1 MKFPPWHQRPD
12 DFDPAQHR
20 EGVLDSQ
27 SFLRVADQFISL
39 ANQRNK
45 KIESTELQMVML
57 YAAARY
63 AAHVGKMLSKYRTM
77 RNLSNTWLR
86 NIRICFAKIWQI
98 LQCKQ
103 NGSLFC
109 VWLFLLQLLVFFL
122 LRVAR
127 YQTRLPATLP
137 R

>member
-12 DFDPAQHR
+12 YFDSAQHR

-45 KIESTELQMVML
+45 KIDSTELQMVML

-63 AAHVGKMLSKYRTM
+63 AAHVGKNVVEVPDHEEFVQHMVAQYTDMLRENMADPT
-77 RNLSNTWLR
+77 
-86 NIRICFAKIWQI
+86 
-98 LQCKQ
+98 
-103 NGSLFC
+103 
-109 VWLFLLQLLVFFL
+109 V
-122 LRVAR
+122 
-127 YQTRLPATLP
+127 
-137 R
+137 

>member
-63 AAHVGKMLSKYRTM
+63 AAHVGKNVLKI
-77 RNLSNTWLR
+77 NKNLR
-86 NIRICFAKIWQI
+86 NKVKVIAIGGALDRSVVSMSPNCSFW
-98 LQCKQ
+98 
-103 NGSLFC
+103 
-109 VWLFLLQLLVFFL
+109 
-122 LRVAR
+122 
-127 YQTRLPATLP
+127 
-137 R
+137 

>member
-39 ANQRNK
+39 ANKRNK
-45 KIESTELQMVML
+45 KLTRLNCRWLCSMPQPVML
-57 YAAARY
+57 RMLE
-63 AAHVGKMLSKYRTM
+63 KMLSKYRTM
-77 RNLSNTWLR
+77 KNLFNIWLR
-86 NIRICFAKIWQI
+86 NIRICFANIWQI

-103 NGSLFC
+103 NGTLFC
-109 VWLFLLQLLVFFL
+109 VWLLVLEFLACFLPPVARFRIRLQATL
-122 LRVAR
+122 LR
-127 YQTRLPATLP
+127 
-137 R
+137 

>member
-45 KIESTELQMVML
+45 KIDSTELQMVML

-63 AAHVGKMLSKYRTM
+63 AAHVGKKWRLLHEDVFYQQHCRGRHCCS
-77 RNLSNTWLR
+77 
-86 NIRICFAKIWQI
+86 
-98 LQCKQ
+98 
-103 NGSLFC
+103 
-109 VWLFLLQLLVFFL
+109 FLLCADEYWHGHSFRLFQHECSVVVIPCNLVCL
-122 LRVAR
+122 N
-127 YQTRLPATLP
+127 TLAD

>member
-12 DFDPAQHR
+12 DFDPTRHR

-45 KIESTELQMVML
+45 KIDSTELQMVML

-63 AAHVGKMLSKYRTM
+63 AAHVGKNVVEVPDHEEFVQHMVAQYTDMLREHMADPT
-77 RNLSNTWLR
+77 
-86 NIRICFAKIWQI
+86 
-98 LQCKQ
+98 
-103 NGSLFC
+103 
-109 VWLFLLQLLVFFL
+109 V
-122 LRVAR
+122 
-127 YQTRLPATLP
+127 
-137 R
+137 

>member
-39 ANQRNK
+39 ANRRNK
-45 KIESTELQMVML
+45 KIDSTELQMVML

-63 AAHVGKMLSKYRTM
+63 AAHVGKNVVEVPDHEEFVQHMVAQYTDMLRENMADPT
-77 RNLSNTWLR
+77 
-86 NIRICFAKIWQI
+86 
-98 LQCKQ
+98 
-103 NGSLFC
+103 
-109 VWLFLLQLLVFFL
+109 V
-122 LRVAR
+122 
-127 YQTRLPATLP
+127 
-137 R
+137 

>member
-63 AAHVGKMLSKYRTM
+63 AAHVGKNVIEVPDHEEFVQHMVSQYTDMLRENMADPT
-77 RNLSNTWLR
+77 
-86 NIRICFAKIWQI
+86 
-98 LQCKQ
+98 
-103 NGSLFC
+103 
-109 VWLFLLQLLVFFL
+109 V
-122 LRVAR
+122 
-127 YQTRLPATLP
+127 
-137 R
+137 

>member
-12 DFDPAQHR
+12 DFDPSQHR

-63 AAHVGKMLSKYRTM
+63 AAHVGKNVIEVPDHEEFVQHMVAQYTDMLRENMADPT
-77 RNLSNTWLR
+77 
-86 NIRICFAKIWQI
+86 
-98 LQCKQ
+98 
-103 NGSLFC
+103 
-109 VWLFLLQLLVFFL
+109 V
-122 LRVAR
+122 
-127 YQTRLPATLP
+127 
-137 R
+137 

>member
-12 DFDPAQHR
+12 DFDPVQHR

-45 KIESTELQMVML
+45 KIDSTELQMVML

-63 AAHVGKMLSKYRTM
+63 AAHVGKNVVEVPDHEEFVQHMVAQYTDMLREHMADPT
-77 RNLSNTWLR
+77 
-86 NIRICFAKIWQI
+86 
-98 LQCKQ
+98 
-103 NGSLFC
+103 
-109 VWLFLLQLLVFFL
+109 V
-122 LRVAR
+122 
-127 YQTRLPATLP
+127 
-137 R
+137 

>member
-12 DFDPAQHR
+12 AFDPAQHR

-45 KIESTELQMVML
+45 KIDSTELQMVML

-63 AAHVGKMLSKYRTM
+63 AAHVGKNVVEVPDHEEFVQHMVAQYTDMLRENMADPT
-77 RNLSNTWLR
+77 
-86 NIRICFAKIWQI
+86 
-98 LQCKQ
+98 
-103 NGSLFC
+103 
-109 VWLFLLQLLVFFL
+109 V
-122 LRVAR
+122 
-127 YQTRLPATLP
+127 
-137 R
+137 

>member
-63 AAHVGKMLSKYRTM
+63 AAHVGKNVIEVTDHEEFVQHMVAQYTDMLRENMADPT
-77 RNLSNTWLR
+77 
-86 NIRICFAKIWQI
+86 
-98 LQCKQ
+98 
-103 NGSLFC
+103 
-109 VWLFLLQLLVFFL
+109 V
-122 LRVAR
+122 
-127 YQTRLPATLP
+127 
-137 R
+137 

>member
-12 DFDPAQHR
+12 DFDSAQHR

-45 KIESTELQMVML
+45 KIDSTELQMVML

-63 AAHVGKMLSKYRTM
+63 AAHVGKNVVEVPDHEEFVQHMVAQYTDMLRENMADPT
-77 RNLSNTWLR
+77 
-86 NIRICFAKIWQI
+86 
-98 LQCKQ
+98 
-103 NGSLFC
+103 
-109 VWLFLLQLLVFFL
+109 V
-122 LRVAR
+122 
-127 YQTRLPATLP
+127 
-137 R
+137 

>member
-1 MKFPPWHQRPD
+1 MKFPPWHQRPE

-45 KIESTELQMVML
+45 KIDSTELQMVML

-63 AAHVGKMLSKYRTM
+63 AAHVGKKVIEVPDHEEFVQHMVAQYTDMLRENMADPT
-77 RNLSNTWLR
+77 
-86 NIRICFAKIWQI
+86 
-98 LQCKQ
+98 
-103 NGSLFC
+103 
-109 VWLFLLQLLVFFL
+109 V
-122 LRVAR
+122 
-127 YQTRLPATLP
+127 
-137 R
+137 

>member
-57 YAAARY
+57 YASARY
-63 AAHVGKMLSKYRTM
+63 AAHVGKNVIEVPDHEEFVQHMVAQYTDMLRENMADPT
-77 RNLSNTWLR
+77 
-86 NIRICFAKIWQI
+86 
-98 LQCKQ
+98 
-103 NGSLFC
+103 
-109 VWLFLLQLLVFFL
+109 V
-122 LRVAR
+122 
-127 YQTRLPATLP
+127 
-137 R
+137 

>member
-20 EGVLDSQ
+20 EGVLDSH

-45 KIESTELQMVML
+45 KIDSTELQMVML

-63 AAHVGKMLSKYRTM
+63 AAHVGKNVVEVPDHEEFVQHMVAQYTDMLRENMADPT
-77 RNLSNTWLR
+77 
-86 NIRICFAKIWQI
+86 
-98 LQCKQ
+98 
-103 NGSLFC
+103 
-109 VWLFLLQLLVFFL
+109 V
-122 LRVAR
+122 
-127 YQTRLPATLP
+127 
-137 R
+137 

>member
-1 MKFPPWHQRPD
+1 MKFPPWHQRPE

-45 KIESTELQMVML
+45 KIDSTELQMVML

-63 AAHVGKMLSKYRTM
+63 ATHVGKNVVEVPDHEEFVQHMVAQYTDMLRENMADPT
-77 RNLSNTWLR
+77 
-86 NIRICFAKIWQI
+86 
-98 LQCKQ
+98 
-103 NGSLFC
+103 
-109 VWLFLLQLLVFFL
+109 V
-122 LRVAR
+122 
-127 YQTRLPATLP
+127 
-137 R
+137 

>member
-1 MKFPPWHQRPD
+1 MKLPPWHQRPD

-45 KIESTELQMVML
+45 KIDSTELQMVML

-63 AAHVGKMLSKYRTM
+63 AAHVGKNVVEVPDHEEFVQHMVAQYTDMLRENMADPT
-77 RNLSNTWLR
+77 
-86 NIRICFAKIWQI
+86 
-98 LQCKQ
+98 
-103 NGSLFC
+103 
-109 VWLFLLQLLVFFL
+109 V
-122 LRVAR
+122 
-127 YQTRLPATLP
+127 
-137 R
+137 

>member
-45 KIESTELQMVML
+45 KIDSTELQMVML

-63 AAHVGKMLSKYRTM
+63 AAHVGKNVLKIEDQEKLIQHMSAQFIDMLRENFSDP
-77 RNLSNTWLR
+77 NL
-86 NIRICFAKIWQI
+86 
-98 LQCKQ
+98 
-103 NGSLFC
+103 
-109 VWLFLLQLLVFFL
+109 
-122 LRVAR
+122 
-127 YQTRLPATLP
+127 
-137 R
+137 